1 MLVTEFTFELP
12 KGYVDAAGDLHRTGT
27 MRLATAADEI
37 YPLKDP
43 RVRNWPAYLIIVL
56 LSRVV
61 TKLGSVAE
69 VNPGVIEGLFS
80 EDLAFLQDLYNR
92 VNGLTPKTIAALC
105 PHCEKT
111 HEVAVDPLGES
122 SAIP

>member
-1 MLVTEFTFELP
+1 MLVTEFAFELP
-12 KGYVDAAGDLHRTGT
+12 KGYVDSAGDLHRTGT

-80 EDLAFLQDLYNR
+80 EDLAYLQDLYNR
-92 VNGLTPKTIAALC
+92 VNGLTPRTMTTLC
-105 PHCEKT
+105 PHCEKS
-111 HEVAVDPLGES
+111 HEVEVELLGGS
-122 SAIP
+122 